1 MRKLGRIVKDN
12 LAEAV
17 AILICLLALCGFVA
31 AKEGFHMDELLCFE
45 LSNAEFNPWI
55 VPTQPEG
62 RLAKYVRNEIRG
74 DTFGETLSNL
84 WGTFQDVLQNRGNS
98 KLLTYQ
104 ADVYDEPVWITGEQF
119 RDYITVGPEDGFDYL
134 SVYFNVKDDNH
145 PPLYFMLL
153 HTVSSVFRGRAE
165 AWMGCL
171 LNLII
176 ITCVMILLIRIG
188 RILGKALGLG
198 KLSRGAGICSAFCYG
213 ISVGAVATVLLIR
226 MYGLLTLWCV
236 AYFYLI
242 IKKWE
247 DRQYDSRNFRLI
259 LITALGFWTQ
269 YFFLFY
275 CLLLAAAVTA
285 ELMRAR
291 RSRECL
297 CFVRSMVIAAV
308 LGVAVF
314 PFSIGDVFSSGRG
327 VEALGNL
334 AEGLSGYGVR
344 VAAFLEIAAENTFS
358 LWFWLLLAAAA
369 VLAFALRR
377 RGPAWKQAAVEAD
390 GEKTEEKGG
399 ERTEDKGKTAEGHS
413 GKRNRGVLLRLFLL
427 PAAGYFLL
435 AARMS
440 PYLVDRYVMPVF
452 PFVILGGVLALFGL
466 LQAPQK
472 AWPARWRG
480 GMTAAVFGVALLAQ
494 ALGLLRYDGDYL
506 YRGYAA
512 QEATAEKYSG
522 YPCICVYE
530 GVGYYENLREFTR
543 YGRTLLVKPEELE
556 NRADKE
562 SISSLSR
569 FVVLVKGDVDH
580 DQVLSILKTGY
591 GFSSEDVQWIQAG
604 PPYGDTLILI
614 GKDD

>member
-12 LAEAV
+12 LAETV
-17 AILICLLALCGFVA
+17 AILLCLLALCGFVA

-74 DTFGETLSNL
+74 DTLGETLSNL

-98 KLLTYQ
+98 KLLTYR
-104 ADVYDEPVWITGEQF
+104 ADVYEEPVWITGEQF
-119 RDYITVGPEDGFDYL
+119 RDYITVGREDGFNYL

-145 PPLYFMLL
+145 PPLHFMLL

-176 ITCVMILLIRIG
+176 ITCVMVLLIRIG
-188 RILGKALGLG
+188 RLLGRTLGLG
-198 KLSRGAGICSAFCYG
+198 ELSGAAGVCCAFCYG
-213 ISVGAVATVLLIR
+213 ISAGAVATVLLIR

-242 IKKWE
+242 LRKWE
-247 DRQYDSRNFRLI
+247 DRQYDSGNIRLI

-275 CLLLAAAVTA
+275 CLLLAAVVTV
-285 ELMRAR
+285 ELMRAG
-291 RSRECL
+291 RSRECF

-344 VAAFLEIAAENTFS
+344 VAAFLEIAAENTFH
-358 LWFWLLLAAAA
+358 LWFWLLLAVAA
-369 VLAFALRR
+369 VPAFVLRR
-377 RGPAWKQAAVEAD
+377 RGSAGKRAAVAAGGEKPEEKD
-390 GEKTEEKGG
+390 GEKTAA
-399 ERTEDKGKTAEGHS
+399 RDVR
-413 GKRNRGVLLRLFLL
+413 KRDRGVLVRMLL
-427 PAAGYFLL
+427 IPAGGYFLL

-440 PYLVDRYVMPVF
+440 PYLVDRYMMPVF
-452 PFVILGGVLALFGL
+452 PFVILGGVLAMIGL
-466 LQAPQK
+466 LRALQRACPV
-472 AWPARWRG
+472 RWRK
-480 GMTAAVFGVALLAQ
+480 GMTAAVFGIVLLAQ
-494 ALGLLRYDGDYL
+494 ASGLLWYDGDYL
-506 YRGYAA
+506 YKGYAV

-530 GVGYYENLREFTR
+530 GGGYYENLREFTH

-562 SISSLSR
+562 SISGLDR
-569 FVVLVKGDVDH
+569 LVVLVKGEVDH
-580 DQVLSILKTGY
+580 SRVLSILETGY
-591 GFSSEDVQWIQAG
+591 GFSPENVKWIQTG
-604 PPYGDTLILI
+604 PPFGDTIILI
-614 GKDD
+614 GKDE

>member
-1 MRKLGRIVKDN
+1 MRKLGRAVKDN
-12 LAEAV
+12 LAETI
-17 AILICLLALCGFVA
+17 AILMCLLALCGFVA
-31 AKEGFHMDELLCFE
+31 MKEGFHMDEMLCFE

-62 RLAKYVRNEIRG
+62 RLAKFVRNEIRG
-74 DTFGETLSNL
+74 DTLGETLSNL
-84 WGTFQDVLQNRGNS
+84 WSELKDVLQNQGNS
-98 KLLTYQ
+98 KLLTYK
-104 ADVYDEPVWITGEQF
+104 ADVYEEPVWITAEQF
-119 RDYITVGPEDGFDYL
+119 QDYITVGREDGFQYL

-145 PPLYFMLL
+145 PPLHFMLL

-171 LNLII
+171 INLAA
-176 ITCVMILLIRIG
+176 ITCVMILLVRIG
-188 RILGKALGLG
+188 RILGKAFGLEEQ
-198 KLSRGAGICSAFCYG
+198 SRAAGVCAALCYG
-213 ISVGAVATVLLIR
+213 ISAGAVATVLLIR

-247 DRQYDSRNFRLI
+247 DRQYDSANLRLI

-275 CLLLAAAVTA
+275 CILLAAAVAA
-285 ELMRAR
+285 ELLRVR
-291 RSRECL
+291 RGRECF

-334 AEGLSGYGVR
+334 AEGLSGYGAR
-344 VAAFLEIAAENTFS
+344 VAAFLEITAENTFP
-358 LWFWLLLAAAA
+358 LWFWLLLSAAA
-369 VLAFALRR
+369 VLACVLRR
-377 RGPAWKQAAVEAD
+377 REPAGKRSVSEAD
-390 GEKTEEKGG
+390 GENGTG
-399 ERTEDKGKTAEGHS
+399 RDS
-413 GKRNRGVLLRLFLL
+413 RNRDRAALLRLFLI

-440 PYLVDRYVMPVF
+440 PYLVDRYMMPVF
-452 PFVILGGVLALFGL
+452 PFVILGGVLALSGL
-466 LQAPQK
+466 LETLQK
-472 AWPARWRG
+472 KCPAGWRRGMAAAAWSI
-480 GMTAAVFGVALLAQ
+480 VFLFQ

-506 YRGYAA
+506 YRGYAV
-512 QEATAEKYSG
+512 QEETAEKYSG

-530 GVGYYENLREFTR
+530 GGGYYENLREFTH
-543 YGRTLLVKPEELE
+543 YGKTLLVTPEELE
-556 NRADKE
+556 NRMDKE
-562 SISSLSR
+562 SISCLDR
-569 FVVLVKGDVDH
+569 FVVLVKGEVDH
-580 DQVLSILKTGY
+580 DRVLSILEAGY
-591 GFSSEDVQWIQAG
+591 GFLPEDVKWIEIG
-604 PPYGDTLILI
+604 PPYGDAIILI